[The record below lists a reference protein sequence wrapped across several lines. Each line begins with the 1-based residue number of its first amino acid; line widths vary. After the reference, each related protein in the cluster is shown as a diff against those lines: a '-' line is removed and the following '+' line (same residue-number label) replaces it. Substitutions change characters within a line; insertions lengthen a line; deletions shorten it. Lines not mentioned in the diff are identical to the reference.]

1 MFSKRSVETPR
12 LIMVTTYTNMS
23 NSHFDYNTFSHCRW
37 YSIPTSANMFLSIP
51 PRWLSMVMLSLLQL
65 TQLSSQL
72 STKISAIKNFQISYI
87 YNENR
92 TTFATFNLVTSPT
105 HVPSEYKHI
114 SDSIAVDCMHA
125 WHAYFWDILPTDRQ
139 TDRNRWTH
147 NLLAE
152 VIIMFSSKTLVSIYW

>member
-1 MFSKRSVETPR
+1 MFSKLSVETPR

-72 STKISAIKNFQISYI
+72 STKKSTIKNFLISYI

-92 TTFATFNLVTSPT
+92 TTFATFSLVTSL
-105 HVPSEYKHI
+105 VLVLSEYKHV
-114 SDSIAVDCMHA
+114 SNYLAVDCMHA
-125 WHAYFWDILPTDRQ
+125 WCAYFWDILATDKQ
-139 TDRNRWTH
+139 TDTDEHITSWW
-147 NLLAE
+147 
-152 VIIMFSSKTLVSIYW
+152 K

>member
-1 MFSKRSVETPR
+1 
-12 LIMVTTYTNMS
+12 MS

-51 PRWLSMVMLSLLQL
+51 ARWLSMVMLSLLQL

-72 STKISAIKNFQISYI
+72 STKISTIKNFQISYI

-92 TTFATFNLVTSPT
+92 TTFATFSLVTSPA

-114 SDSIAVDCMHA
+114 SNYLAVDCMHA
-125 WHAYFWDILPTDRQ
+125 WRVYFWGILATDKQ
-139 TDRNRWTH
+139 TDRHRWTH
-147 NLLAE
+147 NLLVE